1 MLFYADDNDFRNKVL
16 KNSDTVLVDFFAD
29 WCSPCQMISPVVE
42 DIAKE
47 HTVCKI
53 NVDNSPATAKK
64 YNVKSIPTLI
74 VIKNGDMVSHLVG
87 YAEKEEILN
96 MLK

>member
-1 MLFYADDNDFRNKVL
+1 MLFYADDSDFNNKVL
-16 KNSDTVLVDFFAD
+16 KNNDTVLVDFFAD

-42 DIAKE
+42 DIAQKY
-47 HTVCKI
+47 TVCKI
-53 NVDNSPATAKK
+53 NVDTSPATAKK

-74 VIKNGDMVSHLVG
+74 VIKNGAMVNHLVG
-87 YAEKEEILN
+87 YAEKDKILN